1 MKKRQMRFLTMG
13 MENKPTKINIDIT
26 EEEAEQYDEVMRQVK
41 ENNAAGRASDYNI
54 SRIQLKMVGKYFT
67 PFGRIGDIFIE
78 AQKGRGNAALTIK
91 HYEGT
96 IRKLKKFFA
105 WLSDEKGAY
114 EKQTKEE
121 QMEVGG
127 AQPYAIFE
135 TDNFESSFREFLLDE
150 EGVSEQTVATYFR
163 DYRAIAYYLMDE
175 GLIEKRN
182 ITVKSVE
189 ADIKDCYNEA
199 EIERLLRRPKDDCSF
214 AEYRSWVVVNYV
226 LATGNRVSTIVSLK
240 IKDIDLVENM
250 VSVNTQKNKRKMRI
264 PLEPKLRKILK
275 DYIDEW
281 LTDDDG
287 NYITDVLF
295 PSSFSFSVNQPMS
308 RASMGH
314 AISEYNKSRNVS
326 KTSIHLFRH
335 TFAKN
340 WIIKG
345 GDLHSLQK
353 VLGHSTLE
361 MVTHYANLYDA
372 DLRPKVES
380 FSVLATHKT
389 KNSGKMIKRRTKR

>member
-1 MKKRQMRFLTMG
+1 M
-13 MENKPTKINIDIT
+13 
-26 EEEAEQYDEVMRQVK
+26 
-41 ENNAAGRASDYNI
+41 
-54 SRIQLKMVGKYFT
+54 
-67 PFGRIGDIFIE
+67 
-78 AQKGRGNAALTIK
+78 
-91 HYEGT
+91 
-96 IRKLKKFFA
+96 
-105 WLSDEKGAY
+105 
-114 EKQTKEE
+114 
-121 QMEVGG
+121 
-127 AQPYAIFE
+127 
-135 TDNFESSFREFLLDE
+135 
-150 EGVSEQTVATYFR
+150 
-163 DYRAIAYYLMDE
+163 
-175 GLIEKRN
+175 
-182 ITVKSVE
+182 
-189 ADIKDCYNEA
+189 
-199 EIERLLRRPKDDCSF
+199 RRPKDDCSF

-308 RASMGH
+308 RTSMGC